1 MQDWSLDQ
9 VVNAGSQI
17 TMLVA
22 IAAILVTI
30 FTMAALEIQK
40 GEETVNYKWP
50 LVVIGVITGVV
61 LILVFVSPYF
71 YTSAPAP
78 TRAPTRAPT
87 IGPSIAPT
95 LAPTTEPFID
105 ICLGTA
111 QSAAL
116 GVVYIY
122 FEKTYTLANTKS
134 MLSSAANGNVVIYSF
149 RSNLNGTYV
158 TFDVGGRPSTS
169 CIRLQTSKLGPIY
182 SFGTFIGEPTP
193 LSIDPI
199 AFNQQT
205 ITPLPPPPSPTS
217 APTAAP
223 TSKPAQV
230 CIDAT
235 GWKDKNGNGCSFYS
249 TLVDRS
255 GFAASSLCNSYGV
268 DPSLAASGTGCGVFT
283 TQTSCENYGVRSLC
297 SFVNGKC
304 IDKPIVAWQACCNCG
319 GGVLTD
325 ATLPPTLAPTA
336 APTQAPTAAPTQA
349 PVAVEDQVLGISG
362 LVSLDT
368 SPLSSNRV
376 KLYMYRLTYF
386 TNTDA
391 KDAIEEAFG
400 GSLPAPIGQY
410 PKFNSTLGKFE
421 SIPNAVVNSP
431 NVPNYGNLEFATE
444 RVEGLTGVYYLFLM
458 YSCNGGLKK
467 RYPLYT
473 DRVIIPGTDYA
484 DPAIYFTEIQIDGT
498 PTQSMFECLNF
509 NFDCFGAALP
519 SNFKENNKY
528 TLTVPPKYTNG
539 KEGTYNSCSLKLILE
554 KESIEQNLLFM
565 FLLSIL
571 LGIANA
577 DNKDNVNEICPTY
590 YADCVA
596 DSDCLQ
602 ELESYMT
609 NKNIGMQTDVDW
621 GSDPTKSELE
631 SSDPGATF
639 TKFGYLNACV
649 MYKYAKN
656 MAKVIDNKNNRF
668 VVKSDQTCDFMKT
681 YYEHCKVTTSD
692 NNKQILQTMSQDEY
706 DKYTFNM
713 LMLEGFVEPF
723 CLLQREAFKLDL
735 DLSSSLKENPNIYS
749 DGTTIPPELNE
760 IYYGLN
766 AYGQI
771 QKQCTTNLP

>member
-1 MQDWSLDQ
+1 
-9 VVNAGSQI
+9 
-17 TMLVA
+17 
-22 IAAILVTI
+22 
-30 FTMAALEIQK
+30 
-40 GEETVNYKWP
+40 
-50 LVVIGVITGVV
+50 
-61 LILVFVSPYF
+61 
-71 YTSAPAP
+71 
-78 TRAPTRAPT
+78 
-87 IGPSIAPT
+87 
-95 LAPTTEPFID
+95 
-105 ICLGTA
+105 
-111 QSAAL
+111 
-116 GVVYIY
+116 
-122 FEKTYTLANTKS
+122 
-134 MLSSAANGNVVIYSF
+134 
-149 RSNLNGTYV
+149 
-158 TFDVGGRPSTS
+158 
-169 CIRLQTSKLGPIY
+169 LGPI
-182 SFGTFIGEPTP
+182 SSLGTVIDGPVSSIEP
-193 LSIDPI
+193 L
-199 AFNQQT
+199 AFNQQS
-205 ITPLPPPPSPTS
+205 ITALPLPPSPTS

-249 TLVDRS
+249 TLSGVDRS

-297 SFVNGKC
+297 SFINGKC
-304 IDKPIVAWQACCNCG
+304 TDKPIVAWQACCDCG

-336 APTQAPTAAPTQA
+336 APTSPTAAPTQA
-349 PVAVEDQVLGISG
+349 PVAVKDQVLGISG

-391 KDAIEEAFG
+391 KDAIEEVFG

-431 NVPNYGNLEFATE
+431 NVPNYGNFEFATE
-444 RVEGLTGVYYLFLM
+444 RVDGLTGVYYLFLM

-484 DPAIYFTEIQIDGT
+484 DPVIYFTEIQIDGT

-519 SNFKENNKY
+519 SKFKENNKY

-565 FLLSIL
+565 FLLSFF
-571 LGIANA
+571 LGISNA
-577 DNKDNVNEICPTY
+577 DNKDNVNKICPTY

-631 SSDPGATF
+631 SSGATF
-639 TKFGYLNACV
+639 TKLGYLNACV
-649 MYKYAKN
+649 MYKYYAN
-656 MAKVIDNKNNRF
+656 IAKVIENKNNRF
-668 VVKSDQTCDFMKT
+668 LVKSDQTCDFMKT

-713 LMLEGFVEPF
+713 LMLEGFVAPF
-723 CLLQREAFKLDL
+723 CLLQREGFKLDL
-735 DLSSSLKENPNIYS
+735 DLSSFLKENRNIYP